1 MSASPASST
10 PATPATPSAPT
21 APATVPRDTR
31 SLIRLLTAG
40 AGISVACIYLN
51 HPLLGLISHDLNI
64 APHALGVLP
73 TLTAAGYASGIF
85 FFGPLGDRYDRRLVI
100 LWKAVLLTLAL
111 IGSCLAPNLPLLAAS
126 GFAIGL
132 SATIAQDFVPSAAAI
147 SADHNRN
154 RNIGTVMTGLLIGIV
169 SSRVFSGIVA
179 EHFGWR
185 AAFGVSAVAIVGL
198 AVAVRAAHFGVA
210 PAPAAMGQSYFAL
223 LRSQG
228 TLFMQHP
235 RLRASALTQAFIGIA
250 FSGFWS
256 TVALHLTRSLGLS
269 TGQAGLL
276 GLAGAAGAL
285 GASIAGRLSGR
296 VAPGHIA
303 AGGALLMAVTFAAM
317 AAVPQSLIAIV
328 IGTLV
333 FDVGV
338 QAALVSHQTIIYA
351 LAPEARSRI
360 NAVFVT
366 TLFIGMSVGAYG
378 ANLAWNA
385 GRWTGLMAFCTA
397 AALIALGLRVVFNAR
412 QGAR

>member
-1 MSASPASST
+1 MSTSPASPT
-10 PATPATPSAPT
+10 PANTTM
-21 APATVPRDTR
+21 APAAPDTR
-31 SLIRLLTAG
+31 GLIRLLTAG

-51 HPLLGLISHDLNI
+51 HPLLGLIGRDLAI

-73 TLTAAGYASGIF
+73 TLTAAGYACGIF
-85 FFGPLGDRYDRRLVI
+85 FFGPLGDRYDRRIVI
-100 LWKAVLLTLAL
+100 LWKAVLLKLAL
-111 IGSCLAPNLPLLAAS
+111 IASCLAPNLPLLAAA
-126 GFAIGL
+126 GFAVGL

-147 SADHNRN
+147 STDHNRN

-179 EHFGWR
+179 DHFGWR

-198 AVAVRAAHFGVA
+198 AIAVRAAHFGVA
-210 PAPAAMGQSYFAL
+210 PPATMRQPYLTL
-223 LRSQG
+223 LRSLG
-228 TLFMQHP
+228 TLFAQHP
-235 RLRASALTQAFIGIA
+235 RLRAAAITQAFIGIA

-256 TVALHLTRSLGLS
+256 TVALHLTSSLGLS

-303 AGGALLMAVTFAAM
+303 AGGALLMAVTFAAI
-317 AAVPQSLIAIV
+317 ALFPQSLIAIV

-360 NAVFVT
+360 NAVFMT
-366 TLFIGMSVGAYG
+366 ALFIGMSVGAYG
-378 ANLAWNA
+378 ASLAWTSA
-385 GRWTGLMAFCTA
+385 RWTGLMAFCAA
-397 AALIALGLRVVFNAR
+397 AALVALGLRVVFNAR

>member
-1 MSASPASST
+1 MSTSPASTT
-10 PATPATPSAPT
+10 PANTTT
-21 APATVPRDTR
+21 APAAPDTQG
-31 SLIRLLTAG
+31 LIRLLTAG

-51 HPLLGLISHDLNI
+51 HPLLGLIGRDLAI
-64 APHALGVLP
+64 APQALGVLP

-85 FFGPLGDRYDRRLVI
+85 FFGPLGDRYDRRIVI

-111 IGSCLAPNLPLLAAS
+111 IASCLAPNLPLLAAA
-126 GFAIGL
+126 GFAVGL
-132 SATIAQDFVPSAAAI
+132 SATMAQDFVPSAAAI
-147 SADHNRN
+147 STDHNRN

-179 EHFGWR
+179 DHFGWR
-185 AAFGVSAVAIVGL
+185 AAFGGSAVAIVGL
-198 AVAVRAAHFGVA
+198 AIAVRAAHFGVA
-210 PAPAAMGQSYFAL
+210 PPSATTRQPYLVL
-223 LRSQG
+223 LRSLG
-228 TLFMQHP
+228 TLFAQHP
-235 RLRASALTQAFIGIA
+235 RLRASAITQAFIGIA

-256 TVALHLTRSLGLS
+256 TVALHLTGTLGLS

-276 GLAGAAGAL
+276 GFAGAAGAL

-317 AAVPQSLIAIV
+317 ALFPQSLIAIV
-328 IGTLV
+328 IGTLI

-360 NAVFVT
+360 NAVFMT
-366 TLFIGMSVGAYG
+366 ALFIGMSVGAYG
-378 ANLAWNA
+378 ASLAWTSA
-385 GRWTGLMAFCTA
+385 RWTGLMTFCTA
-397 AALIALGLRVVFNAR
+397 AALVALGLRAVFNVR

>member
-1 MSASPASST
+1 MPASPVSS
-10 PATPATPSAPT
+10 PAPT
-21 APATVPRDTR
+21 APATPASPTHDTQG
-31 SLIRLLTAG
+31 LIRLLTAG

-51 HPLLGLISHDLNI
+51 HPLLGLISRDLHI

-111 IGSCLAPNLPLLAAS
+111 IGSCLAPNLPLLAAA

-147 SADHNRN
+147 STDANRN

-179 EHFGWR
+179 DHFGWR

-198 AVAVRAAHFGVA
+198 AIAVRASHFGVA
-210 PAPAAMGQSYFAL
+210 PATRQPYLTL
-223 LRSQG
+223 LRSLG
-228 TLFMQHP
+228 TLFKQHP
-235 RLRASALTQAFIGIA
+235 RLRASAITQAFIGIA

-256 TVALHLTRSLGLS
+256 TVALHLTSSLGLS

-317 AAVPQSLIAIV
+317 ALFPQSLVAIV

-360 NAVFVT
+360 NAVFMT
-366 TLFIGMSVGAYG
+366 SLFIGMSVGAYG
-378 ANLAWNA
+378 ASLAWNA
-385 GRWTGLMAFCTA
+385 GRWSGLMAFCTA
-397 AALIALGLRVVFNAR
+397 ASLVALTLRAVFNAR
-412 QGAR
+412 LGAR

>member
-1 MSASPASST
+1 MSASPAS
-10 PATPATPSAPT
+10 PTPSTSAAPT
-21 APATVPRDTR
+21 TTGARDTQG
-31 SLIRLLTAG
+31 LIRLLTAG

-51 HPLLGLISHDLNI
+51 HPLLGLISRDLNI

-85 FFGPLGDRYDRRLVI
+85 FFGPLGDRYDRRVVI
-100 LWKAVLLTLAL
+100 LWKAMLLTLAL
-111 IGSCLAPNLPLLAAS
+111 IGSCLAPNLPLLAAA

-147 SADHNRN
+147 STEHNRN

-179 EHFGWR
+179 DHFGWR

-210 PAPAAMGQSYFAL
+210 PAASMAGQSYFTL

-269 TGQAGLL
+269 TGEAGLL

-317 AAVPQSLIAIV
+317 ALFPQSLIAIV
-328 IGTLV
+328 IGTLL

-378 ANLAWNA
+378 ASLAWNA
-385 GRWTGLMAFCTA
+385 GRWSGLMAFCTA
-397 AALIALGLRVVFNAR
+397 GALIALVLRLVFNAR
-412 QGAR
+412 QGPR

>member
-1 MSASPASST
+1 MPASPVSPSS
-10 PATPATPSAPT
+10 SAPA
-21 APATVPRDTR
+21 APAAVARDPQG
-31 SLIRLLTAG
+31 LIRLLTAG

-51 HPLLGLISHDLNI
+51 HPLLGLISRDLNI

-147 SADHNRN
+147 STDATRN

-179 EHFGWR
+179 DHFGWR

-210 PAPAAMGQSYFAL
+210 PATRQPYFTL
-223 LRSQG
+223 LRSLG

-235 RLRASALTQAFIGIA
+235 GLRAAAFTQAFIGIA

-256 TVALHLTRSLGLS
+256 TVALHLTSSLGLS

-296 VAPGHIA
+296 VAPGHIVV
-303 AGGALLMAVTFAAM
+303 GGALLMAVTFAAM
-317 AAVPQSLIAIV
+317 ALAPQSLIAIV

-360 NAVFVT
+360 NAVFMT
-366 TLFIGMSVGAYG
+366 SLFIGMSVGAYG
-378 ANLAWNA
+378 ASLAWTTA
-385 GRWTGLMAFCTA
+385 RWPGLMAFCTA
-397 AALIALGLRVVFNAR
+397 GSLVALGLRVVFNAR
-412 QGAR
+412 LGAR

>member
-1 MSASPASST
+1 MSTSPASPT
-10 PATPATPSAPT
+10 PAAPASASNSTAPT
-21 APATVPRDTR
+21 TPDTQG
-31 SLIRLLTAG
+31 LIRLLTAG

-51 HPLLGLISHDLNI
+51 HPLLGLISRDLAI
-64 APHALGVLP
+64 TPHALGVLP

-111 IGSCLAPNLPLLAAS
+111 IGSCLAPNLPLLAAA
-126 GFAIGL
+126 GFAVGL

-147 SADHNRN
+147 STDQNRN

-169 SSRVFSGIVA
+169 GSRVFSGIVA
-179 EHFGWR
+179 DHFGWR

-198 AVAVRAAHFGVA
+198 AIAVRAAHFGVA
-210 PAPAAMGQSYFAL
+210 PSPATAGQPYLTL
-223 LRSQG
+223 LRSLG

-235 RLRASALTQAFIGIA
+235 RLRASAITQAFIGIA

-256 TVALHLTRSLGLS
+256 TVALHLTSSLGLS

-303 AGGALLMAVTFAAM
+303 AGGALLMAITFAAM
-317 AAVPQSLIAIV
+317 ALFPQSLVAIV
-328 IGTLV
+328 IGTLI

-351 LAPEARSRI
+351 LAPEARSRV
-360 NAVFVT
+360 NAVFMT
-366 TLFIGMSVGAYG
+366 MLFIGMSVGAYG
-378 ANLAWNA
+378 ASLAWNA

-397 AALIALGLRVVFNAR
+397 SALVAFGLRVVFNAR
-412 QGAR
+412 QGPR

>member
-1 MSASPASST
+1 MPAAPASPTQS
-10 PATPATPSAPT
+10 ATT
-21 APATVPRDTR
+21 DTQG
-31 SLIRLLTAG
+31 LIRLLTAG
-40 AGISVACIYLN
+40 AGVSVACIYLN
-51 HPLLGLISHDLNI
+51 QPLLGLIGHDLNL

-111 IGSCLAPNLPLLAAS
+111 IGSCIAPGLPVLAAA

-132 SATIAQDFVPSAAAI
+132 AATIAQDFVPSAAAI
-147 SADHNRN
+147 STDLNRN

-169 SSRVFSGIVA
+169 GSRVFSGIVA
-179 EHFGWR
+179 DHFGWR
-185 AAFGVSAVAIVGL
+185 AAFGVSAAAIVGL
-198 AVAVRAAHFGVA
+198 ALAVRAAHFGVA
-210 PAPAAMGQSYFAL
+210 PATRQPYFTL
-223 LRSQG
+223 LRSLG
-228 TLFMQHP
+228 TLFARHP
-235 RLRASALTQAFIGIA
+235 RLRASAFTQACLAVA

-256 TVALHLTRSLGLS
+256 TVALHLTGTIGLS

-296 VAPGHIA
+296 VAPGHIV
-303 AGGALLMAVTFAAM
+303 AGGALLMAATFAAM
-317 AAVPQSLIAIV
+317 ALFPHSLPAIV
-328 IGTLV
+328 IGTLL

-360 NAVFVT
+360 NAVFMT
-366 TLFIGMSVGAYG
+366 IMFIGMSAGAYG
-378 ANLAWNA
+378 ASLAWSYA
-385 GRWTGLMAFCTA
+385 HWTGLMAFCTA
-397 AALIALGLRVVFNAR
+397 ASSIGLGLRLAFNAR
-412 QGAR
+412 LGTH

>member
-1 MSASPASST
+1 MSASPAS
-10 PATPATPSAPT
+10 PTPSTSAAPT
-21 APATVPRDTR
+21 TTGARDTQG
-31 SLIRLLTAG
+31 LIRLLTAG

-51 HPLLGLISHDLNI
+51 HPLLGLISRDLNI

-85 FFGPLGDRYDRRLVI
+85 FFGPLGDRYDRRVVI

-111 IGSCLAPNLPLLAAS
+111 IGSCLAPNLPLLAAA

-147 SADHNRN
+147 STDANRN

-179 EHFGWR
+179 DHFGWR

-198 AVAVRAAHFGVA
+198 AVAVRASHFGVA
-210 PAPAAMGQSYFAL
+210 PATRQPYLKL
-223 LRSQG
+223 LRSLG
-228 TLFMQHP
+228 TLFVQHP
-235 RLRASALTQAFIGIA
+235 RLRASAITQGFIGIA

-256 TVALHLTRSLGLS
+256 TVALHLTSALGLS

-276 GLAGAAGAL
+276 GFAGAAGAL
-285 GASIAGRLSGR
+285 GASLAGRLSGR
-296 VAPGHIA
+296 VAPGHIV

-317 AAVPQSLIAIV
+317 ALFPQSLVAIV

-360 NAVFVT
+360 NAVFMT

-378 ANLAWNA
+378 ASLAWNA
-385 GRWTGLMAFCTA
+385 GRWSGLMAFCVA
-397 AALIALGLRVVFNAR
+397 ASLVALALRAVFNAR

>member
-1 MSASPASST
+1 MSTSPASSQ
-10 PATPATPSAPT
+10 PASATSG
-21 APATVPRDTR
+21 APAVRDTQG
-31 SLIRLLTAG
+31 LIRLLTAG

-51 HPLLGLISHDLNI
+51 HPLLGLISRDLNI

-85 FFGPLGDRYDRRLVI
+85 LFGPLGDRYDRRMVI

-132 SATIAQDFVPSAAAI
+132 AATIAQDFVPSAAAI
-147 SADHNRN
+147 STDTNRN

-179 EHFGWR
+179 DHFGWR

-210 PAPAAMGQSYFAL
+210 PATRQPYFAL

-228 TLFMQHP
+228 TLFLQHP

-256 TVALHLTRSLGLS
+256 TVALHLTSSLGLS

-285 GASIAGRLSGR
+285 GASVAGRLSGR

-303 AGGALLMAVTFAAM
+303 AGGALLMAVTFGVM
-317 AAVPQSLIAIV
+317 ALFPQSLVAIV

-378 ANLAWNA
+378 ASLAWNA
-385 GRWTGLMAFCTA
+385 GRWSGLMAFCA
-397 AALIALGLRVVFNAR
+397 AGALVALVLRVFFNAR
-412 QGAR
+412 QGAH

>member
-1 MSASPASST
+1 MSTSPAPST
-10 PATPATPSAPT
+10 PAASTTS
-21 APATVPRDTR
+21 DTQG
-31 SLIRLLTAG
+31 LIRLLTAG

-51 HPLLGLISHDLNI
+51 HPLLGLISRDLAI

-85 FFGPLGDRYDRRLVI
+85 FFGPLGDRYDRRVVI

-111 IGSCLAPNLPLLAAS
+111 IASCLAPNLPMLAAA
-126 GFAIGL
+126 GFAVGL

-147 SADHNRN
+147 STDHNRN

-169 SSRVFSGIVA
+169 GSRVFSGIVA
-179 EHFGWR
+179 DHFGWR

-198 AVAVRAAHFGVA
+198 ALAVRAAHFGVA
-210 PAPAAMGQSYFAL
+210 PATRQPYLAL
-223 LRSQG
+223 LRSLG
-228 TLFMQHP
+228 TLFVQHP
-235 RLRASALTQAFIGIA
+235 RLRASAITQAFIGIA

-256 TVALHLTRSLGLS
+256 TVALHLTSSLGLS

-296 VAPGHIA
+296 VAPGRIA
-303 AGGALLMAVTFAAM
+303 AGGALLMAITFASM
-317 AAVPQSLIAIV
+317 ALAPHSLIAIV

-360 NAVFVT
+360 NAVFMT

-378 ANLAWNA
+378 ASLAWNA
-385 GRWTGLMAFCTA
+385 GRWSGLMLFCTA
-397 AALIALGLRVVFNAR
+397 AALVAFVLRVVFNAR
-412 QGAR
+412 QGAH

>member
-1 MSASPASST
+1 MSTSPAAPSST
-10 PATPATPSAPT
+10 APT
-21 APATVPRDTR
+21 SPGAAAHDPQG
-31 SLIRLLTAG
+31 LIRLFTAG
-40 AGISVACIYLN
+40 AGISVASIYLN
-51 HPLLGLISHDLNI
+51 HPLLDLISRDLAV

-111 IGSCLAPNLPLLAAS
+111 MGSCLAPNLPLLAAA
-126 GFAIGL
+126 GFAVGL

-147 SADHNRN
+147 STDHNRN

-169 SSRVFSGIVA
+169 GSRVFSGIVA
-179 EHFGWR
+179 DHFGWR
-185 AAFGVSAVAIVGL
+185 AAFGISAAAIVGL
-198 AVAVRAAHFGVA
+198 AIAVRAAHFGVA
-210 PAPAAMGQSYFAL
+210 PATRQPYFML
-223 LRSQG
+223 LRSLG
-228 TLFMQHP
+228 TLFVQHP
-235 RLRASALTQAFIGIA
+235 QLRASAITQAFIGIA

-256 TVALHLTRSLGLS
+256 TVALHLTGSLGLS

-317 AAVPQSLIAIV
+317 ALFPQSLIAIV
-328 IGTLV
+328 IGALV

-360 NAVFVT
+360 NAVFMT
-366 TLFIGMSVGAYG
+366 ALFIGMSVGAYG
-378 ANLAWNA
+378 ASLAWTSA
-385 GRWTGLMAFCTA
+385 RWTGLMAFCTA
-397 AALIALGLRVVFNAR
+397 AALGALALRVVFNAR
-412 QGAR
+412 RGAR

>member
-1 MSASPASST
+1 MPASPAPST
-10 PATPATPSAPT
+10 QSATAAPQG
-21 APATVPRDTR
+21 
-31 SLIRLLTAG
+31 LIRLLTAG
-40 AGISVACIYLN
+40 AGVSVACIYLN
-51 HPLLGLISHDLNI
+51 HPLLGLIGHDLNI

-111 IGSCLAPNLPLLAAS
+111 IGSCVAPGLPMLAAS

-132 SATIAQDFVPSAAAI
+132 AATIAQDFVPSAAAI
-147 SADHNRN
+147 STDLTRN

-169 SSRVFSGIVA
+169 GSRVFSGIVA
-179 EHFGWR
+179 DHFGWR

-198 AVAVRAAHFGVA
+198 ALAVRAAHFGVA
-210 PAPAAMGQSYFAL
+210 PATRQPYFTL
-223 LRSQG
+223 LRSLG
-228 TLFMQHP
+228 TLFAQHP
-235 RLRASALTQAFIGIA
+235 RLRASAFTQAFISVA

-256 TVALHLTRSLGLS
+256 TVALHLTGVIGLS
-269 TGQAGLL
+269 AGQAGLL

-303 AGGALLMAVTFAAM
+303 AGGALLMAATFATM
-317 AAVPQSLIAIV
+317 ALFPHALPAIV
-328 IGTLV
+328 IGTLL

-360 NAVFVT
+360 NAVFMT
-366 TLFIGMSVGAYG
+366 IMFIGMSAGAYG
-378 ANLAWNA
+378 ASLAWNA

-397 AALIALGLRVVFNAR
+397 ASSIGLGLRLVFNAR
-412 QGAR
+412 LGTR